1 MPQNCTDVLRHL
13 FFKIHRRGRYIVQ
26 SRQLYQLPYF
36 DSLFYHGQQKGRQK
50 AGEKKT
56 TRALSV
62 RSSSSSINIK
72 AAMTMSSSS
81 ISRQPS
87 LRTKFSGESFDELND
102 PSRAHNHSRFG
113 AGTED
118 EIGVTVTKPETPS
131 PPSAKGS
138 STPTLHST
146 YSAVRPASTG
156 TAPRQVLRSSP
167 SVTFANQSKTLSLQW
182 RLR

>member
-1 MPQNCTDVLRHL
+1 
-13 FFKIHRRGRYIVQ
+13 VQ
-26 SRQLYQLPYF
+26 SRQLYQQPYF
-36 DSLFYHGQQKGRQK
+36 DSLLYHGQQKGRQK
-50 AGEKKT
+50 PGEKKS

-72 AAMTMSSSS
+72 AAMSMSSSS

-87 LRTKFSGESFDELND
+87 LRTKFSGESLND

-131 PPSAKGS
+131 PPSAKGV
-138 STPTLHST
+138 STPKLHSA
-146 YSAVRPASTG
+146 YSAVRPASIG
-156 TAPRQVLRSSP
+156 AAPRQVLRSSP